1 MAVDLTTL
9 IRDTKARWMLLLDSF
24 LSAFAIYISIVLRR
38 GSWWP
43 ADTMEQAYPYL
54 LLAPALA
61 FVLSIRLRIPWIML
75 RTFGVESLQNL
86 GMLAGS
92 VAACLVFLRFGFQM
106 PLPRSVPAI
115 FFVVYLVSIVG
126 LRLVILQFV
135 RREWSRKG
143 ATENVLIYG
152 AGSAGRQLQAGLQ
165 GSQRFFPV
173 AFVDNN
179 PGLKRVSVG
188 GLRVYTSGQ
197 MKDIVR
203 NLGVKKIIMAMPT
216 ITPERQRHIL
226 NQIAGLPC
234 EILTLPSLEKLLT
247 GRILKDQLRP
257 VEPNDLL
264 GRQSVQLDLPEL
276 KEVYRG
282 KSVLV
287 TGAGGSIGSELC
299 RQILHAE
306 PSKIVMLEQGEFA
319 LYSIEMELQNLD
331 AAKPELIAVLGSVCD
346 AALVAEILNKH
357 AIEIVLHAAAYKHV
371 PMVEKNVVEG
381 VKNNVIGTKTVAE
394 QALKAGVLRFILI
407 STDKA
412 VRPTN
417 VMGASK
423 RFAELVVQDMQSK
436 SNSTIFAMVRFGNV
450 LGSSGSV
457 IPLFQKQISLG
468 GPVTVTHEEVTRY
481 FMTIPE
487 ASQLV
492 LLAGSFAAG
501 GEVFVLDMG
510 VSVKIVDLAR
520 NLIQISGHNVKD
532 AKNPDGD
539 IAIEMTGL
547 RPGEKLYEELL
558 IGDNIIGTPHPKIM
572 TAVENQHSPDEADA
586 YLQRLEDAL
595 TANNGSGVVDL
606 LKAAVEGYDGR

>member
-1 MAVDLTTL
+1 MAVDLTSL
-9 IRDTKARWMLLLDSF
+9 SRDTKARSMLLLDSF
-24 LSAFAIYISIVLRR
+24 LSALAIYASIVMRR

-43 ADTMEQAYPYL
+43 VDTMEQAYPYL
-54 LLAPALA
+54 LLTPVFA
-61 FVLSIRLRIPWIML
+61 FVLSFRLGIPWNML
-75 RTFGVESLQNL
+75 RTFGVGSLQSL
-86 GMLAGS
+86 SMLAAS

-126 LRLVILQFV
+126 ARLLILRFMRHEQ
-135 RREWSRKG
+135 SRDG
-143 ATENVLIYG
+143 STEKVLIYG

-165 GSQRFFPV
+165 GSRRFFPV
-173 AFVDNN
+173 AFVDDN
-179 PGLKRVSVG
+179 PALKRVSVG

-197 MKDIVR
+197 MKDVVR
-203 NLGVKKIIMAMPT
+203 NMGVKKIILAMPT

-226 NQIAGLPC
+226 NEIAELPC

-247 GRILKDQLRP
+247 GQTLKDQLRP

-276 KEVYRG
+276 KEAYRG
-282 KSVLV
+282 NSILV

-299 RQILHAE
+299 RQIQHAE
-306 PSKIVMLEQGEFA
+306 PSRIVLLEQSEYA
-319 LYSIEMELQNLD
+319 LYAIEMELL
-331 AAKPELIAVLGSVCD
+331 AVSEANAEIVSALGSVCD
-346 AALVAEILNKH
+346 AARVGQIMRDH
-357 AIEIVLHAAAYKHV
+357 DIDIVLHAAAYKHV

-381 VKNNVIGTKTVAE
+381 VKNNVMGTKTVAE
-394 QALKAGVLRFILI
+394 QAQKAGVSRLILV

-423 RFAELVVQDMQSK
+423 RFAELVVQDLQMRNTATVFS
-436 SNSTIFAMVRFGNV
+436 MVRFGNV

-492 LLAGSFAAG
+492 LLAGSFAKG

-510 VSVKIVDLAR
+510 NSVKIIELAR
-520 NLIQISGHNVKD
+520 NLIKISGLNIKD
-532 AKNPDGD
+532 ASNPHGD
-539 IAIEMTGL
+539 IEIQVTGL

-558 IGDNIIGTPHPKIM
+558 IGDNVVGTPHPKIM
-572 TAVENQHSPDEADA
+572 TAMEDQHSPE
-586 YLQRLEDAL
+586 ETDAL
-595 TANNGSGVVDL
+595 LADLERALKSGDGDSVIAVL
-606 LKAAVEGYDGR
+606 TNAVEGYSGR

>member
-1 MAVDLTTL
+1 MAVDLTSL
-9 IRDTKARWMLLLDSF
+9 SRDTKARSMLLLDSF
-24 LSAFAIYISIVLRR
+24 LSAFAIYASIVLRR

-54 LLAPALA
+54 LLAPVFA
-61 FVLSIRLRIPWIML
+61 FVLSFRLRIPWNML
-75 RTFGVESLQNL
+75 RTFGVGSLQNL
-86 GMLAGS
+86 AMLAAC

-126 LRLVILQFV
+126 ARLLILRFMRHEQ
-135 RREWSRKG
+135 SRDG
-143 ATENVLIYG
+143 TSENVLVYG

-165 GSQRFFPV
+165 GSRRFFPV
-173 AFVDNN
+173 AFVDDN
-179 PGLKRVSVG
+179 PALKRVSVG
-188 GLRVYTSGQ
+188 GLRVYASGQ
-197 MKDIVR
+197 MKDVIR
-203 NLGVKKIIMAMPT
+203 NMGVKKIILAMPT

-226 NQIAGLPC
+226 NEIAELPC
-234 EILTLPSLEKLLT
+234 EILTLPSIEKLLT
-247 GRILKDQLRP
+247 GQTLKDQLRP

-276 KEVYRG
+276 TEVYRG

-299 RQILHAE
+299 RQVLHAG
-306 PSKIVMLEQGEFA
+306 PSRIVLLEQGEFA
-319 LYSIEMELQNLD
+319 LYSIEMELQTARENT
-331 AAKPELIAVLGSVCD
+331 PEIVAVLGSVCD
-346 AALVAEILNKH
+346 AALVGQVFREHEID
-357 AIEIVLHAAAYKHV
+357 IVLHAAAYKHV

-381 VKNNVIGTKTVAE
+381 VKNNVFGTKTVAE
-394 QALKAGVLRFILI
+394 QAQLAGVARFILV

-423 RFAELVVQDMQSK
+423 RFAELVVQDLQAQS
-436 SNSTIFAMVRFGNV
+436 STTVFSMVRFGNV

-457 IPLFQKQISLG
+457 IPLFQKQISIG

-492 LLAGSFAAG
+492 LLAGSFASG

-510 VSVKIVDLAR
+510 SSVKIIDLAR
-520 NLIQISGHNVKD
+520 NLIKISGLNVKD
-532 AKNPDGD
+532 ANNPNGD
-539 IAIEMTGL
+539 IEIKVTGL
-547 RPGEKLYEELL
+547 RPGEKLFEELL
-558 IGDNIIGTPHPKIM
+558 IGDNVIGTPHPKIM
-572 TAVENQHSPDEADA
+572 TAVEIQHSAAETDA
-586 YLQRLEDAL
+586 FLTKLESAIAASSSSDVVKTLQE
-595 TANNGSGVVDL
+595 
-606 LKAAVEGYDGR
+606 AVEGYSGR